1 MAERKKFIDVE
12 IPILE
17 KSVQVL
23 GTTKDLH
30 NKTIKMDL
38 SRQMRG
44 KGLTLTLQILNQD
57 EKLVAY
63 PRKFELTKSYLRRI
77 IRKRTDNVEDSFKTA
92 TKDTSVT
99 LKPFL
104 ITRKR
109 VSRAVRRNLR
119 NTTKEF
125 LVNYARERT
134 YLELCRDILENNLQK
149 ELLPKLKKVYP
160 LAFCDLRVVETSEVA
175 KIDFNLAE
183 IEPSV
188 EDASGDDAQAD
199 QVGLEEDG
207 EEDESEDSGE
217 GTEEEVKEET
227 EKVEDNKESEV
238 KESASK
244 DVPQEGGNDA
254 RKE

>member
-1 MAERKKFIDVE
+1 MAERKRFIDVE

-17 KSVQVL
+17 KSIQVL

-38 SRQMRG
+38 SRKMRG

-57 EKLVAY
+57 EKLIAY

-77 IRKRTDNVEDSFKTA
+77 IRKRTDNVEDSFKTS

-104 ITRKR
+104 ITRKK

-125 LVNYARERT
+125 LINYAKERT
-134 YLELCRDILENNLQK
+134 YLELCRDILENVLQK

-160 LAFCDLRVVETSEVA
+160 LAFCDLRIVETSEVA

-188 EDASGDDAQAD
+188 EEVS
-199 QVGLEEDG
+199 
-207 EEDESEDSGE
+207 SEDNE
-217 GTEEEVKEET
+217 EAEEEQEEAEET
-227 EKVEDNKESEV
+227 
-238 KESASK
+238 KESAPK
-244 DVPQEGGNDA
+244 DVLPEESKEDSKVKEKEDNAKQE
-254 RKE
+254 